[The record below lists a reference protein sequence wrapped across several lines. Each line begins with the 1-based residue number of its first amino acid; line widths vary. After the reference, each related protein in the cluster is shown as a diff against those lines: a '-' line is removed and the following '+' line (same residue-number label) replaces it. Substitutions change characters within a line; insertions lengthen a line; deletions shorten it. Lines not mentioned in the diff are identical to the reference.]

1 MNFRKLMLLSLA
13 ALPFLTAGT
22 LIPTG
27 DTYALQAA
35 KDSKA
40 DSRIKFA
47 SYRSDEVFPLLCQ
60 EGVVTTVSFED
71 GEEVT
76 SYGAG
81 YLTAWEAD
89 TSGNQFFL
97 KPKALDGDTNFI
109 IVTNRRVYSFEV
121 RYAKRGEA
129 PTFRMIFR
137 YPDTAAKLAKEKR
150 EKERLENELES
161 ESINTG
167 AVSPR
172 QWYDDTTAI
181 SDEEM
186 SRLRSNGI
194 FEAVYPGEPV
204 NQENAGK
211 KGKNTKAVPPSPY
224 NWKYSMNFGDNPGS
238 KDIAPEAVYDDGRFT
253 VIRFPAYAE
262 IPNVYQV
269 LPSDDSDGEETMLK
283 TRMDPDTHSLIVEK
297 TAREFRL
304 RNGQAVVGIYNE
316 GFGEKTLE
324 TKSGT
329 TVKGLKRTWTK
340 AADRL

>member
-1 MNFRKLMLLSLA
+1 MA
-13 ALPFLTAGT
+13 ALPVLTVGV
-22 LIPTG
+22 LIPSG
-27 DTYALQAA
+27 DSLALQAT

-47 SYRSDEVFPLLCQ
+47 SYRSDEVYPLLCQ
-60 EGVVTTVSFED
+60 EGVVTTISFED

-76 SYGAG
+76 SYGSG
-81 YLTAWEAD
+81 YSTAWEAA

-121 RYAKRGEA
+121 RYAKRSEA

-150 EKERLENELES
+150 EQERLTNELEG

-186 SRLRSNGI
+186 NRLRSNGI
-194 FEAVYPGEPV
+194 FEAVYPGDSAS
-204 NQENAGK
+204 QGKSGK
-211 KGKNTKAVPPSPY
+211 KVKNGKGFVKAVPQSPY